1 MKTAEKNLRNQNIPE
16 SIESENLALKSLNKT
31 QDLLNQIKESNGKMG
46 KPQKQSSG
54 KRGSGNSPDS
64 RRGGASTRMQKE
76 SVALPEEDQYKAPK
90 EFREEI
96 LNAMKK
102 GTPKVYERMVIEYYK
117 NLVK

>member
-1 MKTAEKNLRNQNIPE
+1 MKYAEKNLRNKNIPE
-16 SIESENLALKSLNKT
+16 SIESENLALKSLDNT
-31 QDLLNQIKESNGKMG
+31 QDLLNEIKESNGKMG

-54 KRGSGNSPDS
+54 KRGSGSSPDT

-76 SVALPEEDQYKAPK
+76 SIILPEEDQYKAPK

-102 GTPKVYERMVIEYYK
+102 ETPKVYERMVIEYYK

>member
-1 MKTAEKNLRNQNIPE
+1 
-16 SIESENLALKSLNKT
+16 
-31 QDLLNQIKESNGKMG
+31 MG
-46 KPQKQSSG
+46 KWVSPKNNLLG
-54 KRGSGNSPDS
+54 KRGSGSSPDS

-76 SVALPEEDQYKAPK
+76 SIVLPEEGSLHKAPK